1 MVTIEPAS
9 PKIGAEILGVNVK
22 SLDDATFRTV
32 YQAFLDH
39 IVIVIRGQELS
50 EQQFI
55 DFSARFGE
63 LKPHITKKAHHPRY
77 SELLLMDNRIVDTR
91 TGEETKTASPLLVRV
106 GNVWHT
112 DTSYDYITAK
122 ATGMYAVNVPSTG
135 GDTLFSNSY
144 AAYDALPDDLK
155 QKLEG
160 RSATYIYGG
169 RLKRQQDRM
178 EDSER
183 GRAPAVHPLIPTHPE
198 TGRKSLY
205 FNDGQIISILGME
218 KEESDAIIAD
228 LARRTGSA
236 NGDYRH
242 KWQRGDVVLWDNRC
256 SIHCATGDYP
266 ANERRTN
273 WRSTIMDVG
282 WKQQAAKT
290 ASAA

>member
-1 MVTIEPAS
+1 MVKVIPAS
-9 PKIGAEILGVNVK
+9 PRIGAEIQGVNVK
-22 SLDDATFRTV
+22 AMDDAAFHAV
-32 YQAFLDH
+32 YQAFLNH
-39 IVIVIRGQELS
+39 IVIVIRGQELD
-50 EQQFI
+50 EEAFM

-77 SELLLMDNRIVDTR
+77 PNLMLMDNRILNTR
-91 TGEETKTASPLLVRV
+91 TGEETKTASPLLVRI

-122 ATGMYAVNVPSTG
+122 ATGMYAVNVPSSG

-144 AAYDALPDDLK
+144 AAYDALPEALK

-160 RSATYIYGG
+160 CSATHIYGG
-169 RLKRQQDRM
+169 RLKRQQERM

-183 GRAPAVHPLIPTHPE
+183 GRAPAIHPLTPTHPE

-205 FNDGQIISILGME
+205 FNDGQIISILGLE
-218 KEESDAIIAD
+218 QAESDALIAE
-228 LARRTGSA
+228 LAQRTASP

-242 KWQRGDVVLWDNRC
+242 RWQRGDVVIWDNRC

-266 ANERRTN
+266 AHERRTN
-273 WRSTIMDVG
+273 WRSTIMEFG
-282 WKQQAAKT
+282 WQKQQVKT
-290 ASAA
+290 A

>member
-1 MVTIEPAS
+1 MIEVRRVTPT
-9 PKIGAEILGVNVK
+9 IGAEILGVDVRR
-22 SLDDATFRTV
+22 LDAQSFRTV

-39 IVIVIRGQELS
+39 IVIVIRDQTLDE
-50 EQQFI
+50 EQFL

-63 LKPHITKKAHHPRY
+63 LKAHITKKAHHPRHPN
-77 SELLLMDNRIVDTR
+77 LLLMDNRILDTR
-91 TGEETKTASPLLVRV
+91 TGEETKTASPLLIRI

-112 DTSYDYITAK
+112 DTSYDYVTAK

-144 AAYDALPDDLK
+144 AAWDTLPDALK
-155 QKLEG
+155 RKIEG
-160 RSATYIYGG
+160 RSATYVYGG

-178 EDSER
+178 EESEK
-183 GRAPAVHPLIPTHPE
+183 GRPPAVHPLVQVHPE
-198 TGRKSLY
+198 TGRKTLY
-205 FNDGQIISILGME
+205 FNDGQITSILGVDQA
-218 KEESDAIIAD
+218 ESDALIAA
-228 LARRTGSA
+228 LAQHTASPD
-236 NGDYRH
+236 GDYRH

-282 WKQQAAKT
+282 WKQKQAQT
-290 ASAA
+290 A